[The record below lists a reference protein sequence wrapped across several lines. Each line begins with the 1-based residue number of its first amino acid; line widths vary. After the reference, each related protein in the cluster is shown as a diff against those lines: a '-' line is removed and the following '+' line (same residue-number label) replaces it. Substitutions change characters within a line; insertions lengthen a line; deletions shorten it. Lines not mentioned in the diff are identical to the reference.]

1 MGHKPLVAETLL
13 SLALASAEGSIGTNH
28 PLVAAILLDLATV
41 WEEGGRL
48 ADAEQALS
56 RATTIQ
62 ESLLGASSSEVAE
75 LLRRRVDLLRR
86 LGRVDEARG
95 LEARVGGG

>member
-13 SLALASAEGSIGTNH
+13 SRALASA
-28 PLVAAILLDLATV
+28 L
-41 WEEGGRL
+41 W
-48 ADAEQALS
+48 
-56 RATTIQ
+56 RATAIQ